1 MLLSLPLNQIEFQNY
16 FQPLVSAKKGHQIG
30 QKMFLGAKKKT
41 ISKKPLKAK
50 YVAKQPVIKFKAVK
64 VLGIILFN
72 DCTKIF

>member
-1 MLLSLPLNQIEFQNY
+1 MKRDRSSSNR
-16 FQPLVSAKKGHQIG
+16 SKKVPRRT
-30 QKMFLGAKKKT
+30 KKKT

-72 DCTKIF
+72 DCTKIY